1 MTLTNEDLMALSNM
15 MDSKLKPINDRL
27 DKVEERLNK
36 MDERFDQVEVR
47 LNKMDERFDQV
58 EARLNKMDERF
69 DQVESQISA
78 LQSDVTKIKQT
89 VIRNYDIT
97 EEFYA
102 HQKEHNTLVS
112 DRLDEVTGKLL
123 IYTRQTEHNTL
134 LLHDGV

>member
-27 DKVEERLNK
+27 DKV
-36 MDERFDQVEVR
+36 DER

>member
-58 EARLNKMDERF
+58 E
-69 DQVESQISA
+69 SQISA
-78 LQSDVTKIKQT
+78 MQSDVTKIKQT